1 MGKLNRVVLKI
12 GSFNEELRAW
22 TFACQESLPLPK
34 KKTSED
40 DKPRVENEPK
50 LEPKIEEKQVP
61 IEEKAIEKAPE
72 KSDTP
77 PKKPKK
83 TLKERLKAL
92 IPSKRRLIQ
101 LYSAL
106 LFNANIK
113 GFIKGEI
120 FMGASKN
127 LCAPGINCYSCPGAV
142 MACPLGALQA
152 ELNRANKSFAFY
164 VVGIL
169 ALYGIIAGRTICGWL
184 CPFGFIQELL
194 HKIKTPKL
202 KKNKVTRVFSY
213 LKYVL
218 LVFFVI
224 IIPILYGIRGV
235 ELPGFCKYICP
246 AGTLEGAFGL
256 LSNAVNESYLSILG
270 PLFTWKFLLFVS
282 ITVGS
287 VFIFRF
293 FCRFIC
299 PLGAIYGF
307 FNKFSLL
314 GIKLNRDKC
323 TNCGLCVSKCE
334 MDIRHVGDHEC
345 ISCGECVSV
354 CPTKA
359 ITFKGGSFFLPPDE
373 IIPAE
378 LQGKELEK
386 AKAENE
392 KKKAKAKKRASI
404 TRAIISVILIALLG
418 TAIVYYNFI
427 DKGNT
432 QAPPPTP
439 PVTDDEAVVG
449 TQIGNILPDFSL
461 EIFDENGF
469 VSGENQTLEGPFSK
483 NENQNLTF
491 NPSKNSGKVTIINF
505 WGTWCP
511 GCVAELPYFD
521 RIASEYKDKVSVL
534 AVHTD
539 YRYNETASDYV
550 LNNYKDSDIIFL
562 KDIPLNEEIDKYFT
576 DLGGKNN
583 MYPFTV
589 ILGTDGKIIASL
601 PRSVTYEEL
610 KSTVDT
616 ELEGEK
622 PPLGTQV
629 GNTAPG
635 LDLVVFDENGTFPLD
650 NQASG
655 PWSSTTFDGNEVL
668 AFNPSKNGGKVT
680 IINFWGTWCPGCVA
694 ELPYFDRIAS
704 EYKDQVTVLAIH
716 TDYRYKETASD
727 YVLNN
732 YKDSQIIFAKDE
744 ALNDEI
750 DKYFTDL
757 GGKNNMYPFTVI
769 LDENGVIL
777 ASLPRSVTYEEL
789 KSIVDTSLQ

>member
-1 MGKLNRVVLKI
+1 MENEIKNDLNQQ
-12 GSFNEELRAW
+12 GSFVGESVAVINNE
-22 TFACQESLPLPK
+22 TKGDNVPK
-34 KKTSED
+34 
-40 DKPRVENEPK
+40 
-50 LEPKIEEKQVP
+50 
-61 IEEKAIEKAPE
+61 A
-72 KSDTP
+72 DTP
-77 PKKPKK
+77 PEKNNKPKR
-83 TLKERLKAL
+83 TIKERLKSL

-120 FMGASKN
+120 FIGASKN
-127 LCAPGINCYSCPGAV
+127 ICAPGINCYSCPGAV

-152 ELNRANKSFAFY
+152 ELNRANKSSAFY

-169 ALYGIIAGRTICGWL
+169 LLYGIIAGRTICGWL

-224 IIPILYGIRGV
+224 IIPILYGIREV
-235 ELPGFCKYICP
+235 ELPAFCKYICP

-282 ITVGS
+282 IAVGS
-287 VFIFRF
+287 IFIFRF

-323 TNCGLCVSKCE
+323 TNCGLCVTKCE
-334 MDIRHVGDHEC
+334 MDIKHVGDHEC

-359 ITFKGGSFFLPPDE
+359 ITFKGGSFFLPPDD
-373 IIPAE
+373 IDP
-378 LQGKELEK
+378 QGLSEKELAQARE
-386 AKAENE
+386 ENE
-392 KKKAKAKKRASI
+392 KKRASAKKRSTI
-404 TRAIISVILIALLG
+404 FRAVICSVMAVLLG

-427 DKGNT
+427 DKGST
-432 QAPPPTP
+432 QQSPPPAPPA
-439 PVTDDEAVVG
+439 TDDGPVVG

-469 VSGENQTLEGPFSK
+469 VSSENQTLEGPFGK
-483 NENQNLTF
+483 NEDGTLTF

-534 AVHTD
+534 AIHTD
-539 YRYNETASDYV
+539 YRYQETASEYV

-562 KDIPLNEEIDKYFT
+562 KDIPLNEEIDKYYT
-576 DLGGKNN
+576 DLGGKLN

-601 PRSVTYEEL
+601 PRSVTYDEL
-610 KSTVDT
+610 KGIVDT
-616 ELEGEK
+616 ELEAEK
-622 PPLGTQV
+622 PPVGTQI

-635 LDLVVFDENGTFPLD
+635 FDLVVFDENGTLPFD
-650 NQASG
+650 NQASD
-655 PWSSTTFDGNEVL
+655 PWSSTTFDGNQVL
-668 AFNPSKNGGKVT
+668 TFNPSKNSGKIT

-704 EYKDQVTVLAIH
+704 EYKDKVTVVAIH

-732 YKDSQIIFAKDE
+732 YESSEMIFAKDE
-744 ALNDEI
+744 ALNSDI
-750 DKYFTDL
+750 DKYYTDL
-757 GGKNNMYPFTVI
+757 GGKLNMYPFTVI
-769 LDENGVIL
+769 LDENGVII

-789 KSIVDTSLQ
+789 KSIVDTNLQ

>member
-1 MGKLNRVVLKI
+1 MKDTKGAEV
-12 GSFNEELRAW
+12 
-22 TFACQESLPLPK
+22 
-34 KKTSED
+34 
-40 DKPRVENEPK
+40 RVENQ
-50 LEPKIEEKQVP
+50 PKIENSQQLSKEISPK
-61 IEEKAIEKAPE
+61 KA
-72 KSDTP
+72 DTP
-77 PKKPKK
+77 QGKPKK
-83 TLKERLKAL
+83 TMKERLKSL
-92 IPSKRRLIQ
+92 VPSKRRLIQ

-142 MACPLGALQA
+142 TACPLGALQA

-213 LKYVL
+213 LKYLL

-314 GIKLNRDKC
+314 GIKLNKDKC
-323 TNCGLCVSKCE
+323 TNCGLCISKCE
-334 MDIRHVGDHEC
+334 MDIKHVGDHEC

-359 ITFKGGSFFLPPDE
+359 ITFKGGQFFLPPDE
-373 IIPAE
+373 IETTGLTGDDLA
-378 LQGKELEK
+378 K
-386 AKAENE
+386 AKEENE
-392 KKKAKAKKRASI
+392 QKRAKAKKRA
-404 TRAIISVILIALLG
+404 TIIKGVISGVLVLILG
-418 TAIVYYNFI
+418 TALVYYNFI
-427 DKGNT
+427 DKGNEQT
-432 QAPPPTP
+432 PPP

-461 EIFDENGF
+461 EIFDENGL
-469 VSGENQTLEGPFSK
+469 VSSENQTLEGPFGK
-483 NENQNLTF
+483 NDEGTLTF

-521 RIASEYKDKVSVL
+521 KIASEYKDNVSVL

-539 YRYNETASDYV
+539 YRYKETASEYV

-562 KDIPLNEEIDKYFT
+562 KDIPINDEIDKYFT

-610 KSTVDT
+610 KSIVDT
-616 ELEGEK
+616 ELEVEK
-622 PPLGTQV
+622 PPVGTAL

-635 LDLVVFDENGTFPLD
+635 LDLVVFDENGTLPFD
-650 NQASG
+650 NQATN
-655 PWSSTTFDGNEVL
+655 PWASTTFDGNEVL
-668 AFNPSKNGGKVT
+668 TFNPSKNNGKIT

-704 EYKDQVTVLAIH
+704 EYKDKVTVVAIH
-716 TDYRYKETASD
+716 TDYRYKETASE

-732 YKDSQIIFAKDE
+732 YPDSKIIFAKDE
-744 ALNDEI
+744 AINDEI

-769 LDENGVIL
+769 LDENGVII

-789 KSIVDTSLQ
+789 KSIVDTNLQ

>member
-12 GSFNEELRAW
+12 GSFDKENATW
-22 TFACQESLPLPK
+22 TFACQESPAPK
-34 KKTSED
+34 EKII
-40 DKPRVENEPK
+40 EPK
-50 LEPKIEEKQVP
+50 QSFDAPPSPKIEEKEAEKQEK
-61 IEEKAIEKAPE
+61 IEENQAKSPEKA
-72 KSDTP
+72 DTP

-83 TLKERLKAL
+83 SFKERLKSL

-142 MACPLGALQA
+142 TACPLGALQA

-169 ALYGIIAGRTICGWL
+169 VLYGIIAGRTICGWL

-287 VFIFRF
+287 VFMFRF

-314 GIKLNRDKC
+314 GIKLNKDKC

-334 MDIRHVGDHEC
+334 MDIKQVGDHEC
-345 ISCGECVSV
+345 ISCGECISV

-359 ITFKGGSFFLPPDE
+359 ITFKGGKFFLPPDE
-373 IIPAE
+373 IDPQGLSDEE
-378 LQGKELEK
+378 LAK
-386 AKAENE
+386 AKEENE
-392 KKKAKAKKRASI
+392 QKRAKAKKRASI
-404 TRAIISVILIALLG
+404 TRGIISVILIALLG
-418 TAIVYYNFI
+418 TALVYYNFI

-432 QAPPPTP
+432 EDPPTP
-439 PVTDDEAVVG
+439 PTEEGDATVG
-449 TQIGNILPDFSL
+449 TEIGNILPDFSL
-461 EIFDENGF
+461 EIFDENGL
-469 VSGENQTLEGPFSK
+469 VSGENQTLDGPFSK
-483 NENQNLTF
+483 NENGTLTF

-521 RIASEYKDKVSVL
+521 RIASEYKNDVTVV

-539 YRYNETASDYV
+539 YRYAETASQYV
-550 LNNYKDSDIIFL
+550 SDNYPDSEIIFV
-562 KDIPLNEEIDKYFT
+562 KDIPINDEIDKYFT
-576 DLGGKNN
+576 DLGGTNN

-589 ILGTDGKIIASL
+589 ILDTEGKIIASL

-610 KSTVDT
+610 KSTVDSQ
-616 ELEGEK
+616 LEGSK
-622 PPLGTQV
+622 PPVGTQV

-635 LDLVVFDENGTFPLD
+635 LDLIVFDENGTLSVD
-650 NQASG
+650 NLTEA
-655 PWSSTTFDGNEVL
+655 PWSSTTYKEKEVL
-668 AFNPSKNGGKVT
+668 TFDPSKNNGKIT

-704 EYKDQVTVLAIH
+704 EYKDKVTVLAIH
-716 TDYRYKETASD
+716 TDYRYKETASE

-732 YKDSQIIFAKDE
+732 YENSHIIFAKDE

-757 GGKNNMYPFTVI
+757 GGKNNMYPFTVV

-789 KSIVDTSLQ
+789 KALVDTNLPE

>member
-1 MGKLNRVVLKI
+1 MENEIKNDLNQQ
-12 GSFNEELRAW
+12 GSFVGESVAVINNE
-22 TFACQESLPLPK
+22 TKGDNVPK
-34 KKTSED
+34 
-40 DKPRVENEPK
+40 
-50 LEPKIEEKQVP
+50 
-61 IEEKAIEKAPE
+61 A
-72 KSDTP
+72 DTP
-77 PKKPKK
+77 PEKNNKPKR
-83 TLKERLKAL
+83 TIKERLKSL

-120 FMGASKN
+120 FIGATKN
-127 LCAPGINCYSCPGAV
+127 ICAPGINCYSCPGAV

-152 ELNRANKSFAFY
+152 ELNRANKSSAFY

-169 ALYGIIAGRTICGWL
+169 LLYGIIAGRTICGWL

-224 IIPILYGIRGV
+224 IIPILYGIREV
-235 ELPGFCKYICP
+235 ELPAFCKYICP

-282 ITVGS
+282 IAVGS
-287 VFIFRF
+287 IFIFRF

-323 TNCGLCVSKCE
+323 TNCGLCVTKCE
-334 MDIRHVGDHEC
+334 MDIKHVGDHEC

-359 ITFKGGSFFLPPDE
+359 ITFKGGSFFLPPDD
-373 IIPAE
+373 IDP
-378 LQGKELEK
+378 QGLSEKELAQARE
-386 AKAENE
+386 ENE
-392 KKKAKAKKRASI
+392 KKRASAKKRSTI
-404 TRAIISVILIALLG
+404 FRAVICSVMAVLLG

-427 DKGNT
+427 DKGST
-432 QAPPPTP
+432 QQSPPPAPPA
-439 PVTDDEAVVG
+439 TDDGPVVG

-469 VSGENQTLEGPFSK
+469 VSSENQTLERPFGK
-483 NENQNLTF
+483 NEDGTLTF

-534 AVHTD
+534 AIHTD
-539 YRYNETASDYV
+539 YRYQETASEYV

-562 KDIPLNEEIDKYFT
+562 KDIPLNEEIDKYYT
-576 DLGGKNN
+576 DLGGKLN

-601 PRSVTYEEL
+601 PRSVTYDEL
-610 KSTVDT
+610 KGIVDT
-616 ELEGEK
+616 ELEAEK
-622 PPLGTQV
+622 PPVGTQI

-635 LDLVVFDENGTFPLD
+635 FDLVVFDENGTLSFD
-650 NQASG
+650 NQASD
-655 PWSSTTFDGNEVL
+655 PWSSTTFDGNQVL
-668 AFNPSKNGGKVT
+668 TFNPSKNSGKIT

-704 EYKDQVTVLAIH
+704 EYKDKVTVVAIH

-732 YKDSQIIFAKDE
+732 YESSEMIFAKDE
-744 ALNDEI
+744 ALNSDI
-750 DKYFTDL
+750 DKYYTDL
-757 GGKNNMYPFTVI
+757 GGKLNMYPFTVI
-769 LDENGVIL
+769 LDENGVII

-789 KSIVDTSLQ
+789 KSIVDTNLQ

>member
-1 MGKLNRVVLKI
+1 MSKLNRVVLKI
-12 GSFNEELRAW
+12 GSFDEKRSAW
-22 TFACQESLPLPK
+22 TFECQESLSPIEKEAIEDKELISQVPTPEFEEKEAEKQEKIPK
-34 KKTSED
+34 KT
-40 DKPRVENEPK
+40 
-50 LEPKIEEKQVP
+50 
-61 IEEKAIEKAPE
+61 
-72 KSDTP
+72 DTP
-77 PKKPKK
+77 QRKPKK
-83 TLKERLKAL
+83 TIKERLKSL
-92 IPSKRRLIQ
+92 MPSKRRLIQ

-169 ALYGIIAGRTICGWL
+169 VLYGIIAGRTICGWL

-299 PLGAIYGF
+299 PLGAIYGL
-307 FNKFSLL
+307 FNRFSLL

-334 MDIRHVGDHEC
+334 MDIKRVGDHEC

-359 ITFKGGSFFLPPDE
+359 ITFKGGKFFLPPDE
-373 IIPAE
+373 IDPQGLGEEE
-378 LQGKELEK
+378 LAK

-392 KKKAKAKKRASI
+392 KKRAKAKKRASI
-404 TRAIISVILIALLG
+404 FRSIISVALIALLG

-427 DKGNT
+427 DKGST
-432 QAPPPTP
+432 PPPTP
-439 PVTDDEAVVG
+439 EPPSEEGEAVVG
-449 TQIGNILPDFSL
+449 TEIGNVLPDFSL

-469 VSGENQTLEGPFSK
+469 VSGENQTLNGPFGK
-483 NENQNLTF
+483 NEDGTLTF

-521 RIASEYKDKVSVL
+521 RIASEYKESVTVL

-539 YRYNETASDYV
+539 YRYLETASDYV
-550 LNNYKDSDIIFL
+550 LNNYPNSDIIFL
-562 KDIPLNEEIDKYFT
+562 KDIALNDEIDKYFT
-576 DLGGKNN
+576 DLGGTNN

-610 KSTVDT
+610 KSTV
-616 ELEGEK
+616 EGELQEDK
-622 PPLGTQV
+622 PPVGTQI

-635 LDLVVFDENGTFPLD
+635 LDLIVFDENGTLPLD
-650 NQASG
+650 NAVAD
-655 PWSSTTFDGNEVL
+655 PWSSTTYEEKEVL
-668 AFNPSKNGGKVT
+668 TFNPSKNSGKLT

-704 EYKDQVTVLAIH
+704 EYGDKVTVVAIH
-716 TDYRYKETASD
+716 TDYRYKETASE
-727 YVLNN
+727 YVLNS

-757 GGKNNMYPFTVI
+757 GGKNNMYPFTVV
-769 LDENGVIL
+769 LDESGVIL

-789 KSIVDTSLQ
+789 KALVDTNLQ